1 MLALIH
7 LELNLLDDSCRIA
20 GYNGHRRHILCH
32 DRVGTDYAAVV
43 ERDAGKNSGVDAE
56 PNLVLDLDWFAVGCA
71 SVVGIDIVVDGNQV
85 ALRADKHIIADFY
98 ASTSEQ
104 GAALLDE
111 APFADTHWLAVVYI
125 GGGSTVVDSSRG
137 LSSIRPMNSWT
148 SSGVR

>member
-20 GYNGHRRHILCH
+20 GYDCYRRHIPCH
-32 DRVGTDYAAVV
+32 DRVSTDYAAVA

-85 ALRADKHIIADFY
+85 ALGADENIVADFY
-98 ASTSEQ
+98 STATKKC
-104 GAALLDE
+104 AALLDE
-111 APFADTHWLAVVYI
+111 ATSDT
-125 GGGSTVVDSSRG
+125 
-137 LSSIRPMNSWT
+137 
-148 SSGVR
+148 